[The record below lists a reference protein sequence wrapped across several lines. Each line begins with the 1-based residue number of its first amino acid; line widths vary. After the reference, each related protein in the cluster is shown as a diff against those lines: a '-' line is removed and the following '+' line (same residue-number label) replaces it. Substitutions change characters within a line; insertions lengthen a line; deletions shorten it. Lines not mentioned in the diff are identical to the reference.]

1 MKKIV
6 ILGSTGSIGKQTLQV
21 IDEFPDKF
29 KVIGLAAG
37 SNVELMASQI
47 KKYKPKYVSLSL
59 EKNVGILKDMLDNNI
74 EVLSGANG
82 LLELAQIDEADIIVV
97 AVNGIHGLRPTL
109 AALDKGKTVALANKE
124 TIVTAGSMVMEKSRQ
139 NGAKILPVDSEHSAI
154 FQCLEEKNQRSVDK
168 LILTASGGPF
178 LNYSFEE
185 LKRVTPK
192 MALSH
197 PNWSMGA
204 KITVDCAGLINKGL
218 EVIEAHWLFK
228 MPYESIEVVV
238 HPQSVIHSMV
248 QYDDGSVLAQLGC
261 ADMRIPIQ
269 YALTYPMR
277 IKNTF
282 PKLDFYKINAL
293 TFEKP
298 NLEKFPGL
306 ALAIEAGKV
315 GGTMTIVYNGAN
327 EEAVHLFL
335 EGKIG
340 FTEIPQIIGRV
351 MFMHKSLEKYNLDDI
366 LEIDKWSRIK
376 AREISISI
384 KGGI

>member
-293 TFEKP
+293 MFEKP